1 MKVFKRIKWSYVVLS
16 AMFLLLGIYLVV
28 NPETS
33 LVMICRILGAAMAVF
48 GVMKIVLYFIREVEG
63 VAIRFDFAV
72 GLFCIIL
79 GALMLW
85 RAPALT
91 DILSV
96 MIGLLVL
103 VDSVFKLQVAV
114 DSRRMGAHSWWVTL
128 VCTVVCLVLGIL
140 LVFNP
145 FDGKQVLTIMMGVSL
160 IVDGVQNLC
169 TVVYAA
175 IFVKDVKAAV
185 LFTFLPLWCKKEN
198 ILRIEEV
205 RGELPML
212 EQNFQSVYEKF
223 KLQFFRRL
231 FSQVREREGSLSAME
246 AFSVEVIHELDAPT
260 IGQFA
265 DFLGISQ
272 SNATYKVNSLIRK
285 GYIVKENSDTDRRE
299 YHLKLSDKF
308 YCYNGL
314 MQSYID
320 TVMARIHERFTPEE
334 LATFEHVLAVMSDE
348 LMPECDVP
356 KK

>member
-1 MKVFKRIKWSYVVLS
+1 M
-16 AMFLLLGIYLVV
+16 
-28 NPETS
+28 
-33 LVMICRILGAAMAVF
+33 
-48 GVMKIVLYFIREVEG
+48 
-63 VAIRFDFAV
+63 
-72 GLFCIIL
+72 
-79 GALMLW
+79 
-85 RAPALT
+85 
-91 DILSV
+91 
-96 MIGLLVL
+96 
-103 VDSVFKLQVAV
+103 Q
-114 DSRRMGAHSWWVTL
+114 
-128 VCTVVCLVLGIL
+128 
-140 LVFNP
+140 
-145 FDGKQVLTIMMGVSL
+145 
-160 IVDGVQNLC
+160 
-169 TVVYAA
+169 
-175 IFVKDVKAAV
+175 
-185 LFTFLPLWCKKEN
+185 
-198 ILRIEEV
+198 IEEV

-320 TVMARIHERFTPEE
+320 TVMARIQERFTAEE

-356 KK
+356 KKCPHARKSGGSQWLPLFFYLRGGSPSQSARGEKPASYEIQPSPSGDASPV